1 MGLKP
6 SKAADNIYCKCRLE
20 AAKNNDRLKSRE
32 GAAEL
37 LGLSISS
44 LSDYELGL
52 TKVVPVDKVALMADL
67 YNAPELRN
75 YYCRECCPLGSDTPK
90 VDLEG
95 LDRISIR
102 TFSASEQIN
111 QVKTTLLKIV
121 SDGVITDD
129 ELPDLQMIYDNLSEF
144 DSTIQSFKLFIEKNY
159 KEVINATN

>member
-1 MGLKP
+1 MGSTP
-6 SKAADNIYCKCRLE
+6 TKAAENIYCKCRLE
-20 AAKNNDRLKSRE
+20 AAKYNERLKSRE

-37 LGLSISS
+37 LGLSLPS
-44 LSDYELGL
+44 LSNYELGL

-75 YYCRECCPLGSDTPK
+75 YYCRECCPLGIDTPK

-129 ELPDLQMIYDNLSEF
+129 EIPDLQMIYENLSEF

-159 KEVINATN
+159 KEVIDATN